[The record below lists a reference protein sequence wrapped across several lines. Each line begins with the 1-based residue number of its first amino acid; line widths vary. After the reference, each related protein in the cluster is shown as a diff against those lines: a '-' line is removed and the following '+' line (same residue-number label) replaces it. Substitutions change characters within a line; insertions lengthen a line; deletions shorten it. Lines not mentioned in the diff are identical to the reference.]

1 MTKHNEIY
9 PNEAELKQVQNVVGT
24 TEKALKLVSD
34 QIADEDQKER
44 EQKEPAEVKVKEEK
58 PEDGDAGENKDST
71 EVKKPAEKAGPSKDT
86 FIHLSSLFMGQ
97 FTYAKE
103 QVQEMA

>member
-44 EQKEPAEVKVKEEK
+44 ELKEPAEVKVKEEK
-58 PEDGDAGENKDST
+58 PADGDAGENKDST
-71 EVKKPAEKAGPSKDT
+71 EAKKPAEKAGPSKDT
-86 FIHLSSLFMGQ
+86 FIHSLFICY
-97 FTYAKE
+97 FT
-103 QVQEMA
+103 